1 MPNICSALFSCLQVC
16 TPSNLNSQRFSTVHT
31 CKQSI
36 NMLRPK
42 KIVTGVRV
50 SLHLC
55 KNYEVNKH
63 RCFPLL
69 GAPSIQAHFLAE
81 SLSLVPMVGW
91 SKFSIK
97 LAGHFAAIFFGTWPL
112 VDFEKKH
119 AGHAV
124 GRLLPFFTG
133 WCHWLSGG
141 SEPIVHPLRIPW
153 LVVQF
158 HHLEKWWSESQWV
171 SDDIPFLWWKI
182 KAYNPVMFETTKPGG

>member
-63 RCFPLL
+63 RCFPITRSSFYPGTFFGRISIL
-69 GAPSIQAHFLAE
+69 GAHGGMVEVQHQTRWALRRDFFLERGRWWIWKKTCWPCCWAVTAFF
-81 SLSLVPMVGW
+81 SLVDAIGWVGDQNQLFILW
-91 SKFSIK
+91 EYP
-97 LAGHFAAIFFGTWPL
+97 GWWCN
-112 VDFEKKH
+112 
-119 AGHAV
+119 
-124 GRLLPFFTG
+124 FTILKNDG
-133 WCHWLSGG
+133 VKVNGFRMTSL
-141 SEPIVHPLRIPW
+141 
-153 LVVQF
+153 
-158 HHLEKWWSESQWV
+158 
-171 SDDIPFLWWKI
+171 FLWNGKYVWNHQ
-182 KAYNPVMFETTKPGG
+182 AVDD